1 MFQYAPRG
9 LDEEIVPTE
18 WVGGY
23 SNASA
28 VADATCSVFGE
39 HVLHQAGPHPS
50 IEWSFASTGGE
61 REIWAQYAALTSRP
75 VSLTI
80 NGTHATS
87 SALWETTGGW
97 REPEQTSCFQLTTTL
112 LEGTNTLRID
122 GTRGLPHIRSISVC
136 YPQGAK
142 PDVELRLATAADLSR
157 RNDAQLTG
165 LRSGDFAQANG
176 FIAALK
182 RRGLTSNAM
191 VDLFRSYLDAH
202 ERVQSDIT
210 LLGGFGGPFNGE
222 RLRMRIVNDV
232 AQAVPF
238 SAFIET
244 GAFVGTTTEH
254 FARSGIPVMS
264 CEAMLDNFLVSALR
278 LSRYENVALEMS
290 DSRTFLRKVLGQPSD
305 ALRCPLFYL
314 DAHWFDDLPLPE
326 ELNIIFASLPEYFV
340 VVDDFEV
347 PGSRYFYDRYENG
360 NELTFKFVM
369 PKLDLSTQPVFMV
382 PANAST
388 EETGPRKGT
397 LFVAPR
403 ALYRARLRHVTRLK
417 VIDVQP
423 YL

>member
-18 WVGGY
+18 WVGGFV
-23 SNASA
+23 NADTIS
-28 VADATCSVFGE
+28 DMTCSSFGE
-39 HVLHQAGPHPS
+39 NVLHQAGPQPS
-50 IEWSFASTGGE
+50 IEWSFASSGGE
-61 REIWAQYAALTSRP
+61 REIWAQYASLTSRP
-75 VSLTI
+75 VSLTV
-80 NGTHATS
+80 NGERVTG

-97 REPEQTSCFQLTTTL
+97 RETEQTSCFQVMATL
-112 LEGTNTLRID
+112 RDGVNTLRID
-122 GTRGLPHIRSISVC
+122 GTGGVPHIRSISVC
-136 YPQGAK
+136 HPQGAK
-142 PDVELRLATAADLSR
+142 PDVDARFAMAADLSR
-157 RNDAQLTG
+157 RNDAQLAG
-165 LRSGDFAQANG
+165 LQSGDFAQANG

-182 RRGLTSNAM
+182 GRGLTNRAM
-191 VDLFRSYLDAH
+191 ADLFRSYLDAH

-232 AQAVPF
+232 SEAVPF

-244 GAFVGTTTEH
+244 GAYVGTTTEH
-254 FARSGIPVMS
+254 FARTGMPVMS

-278 LSRYENVALEMS
+278 LSRYQNVALELS
-290 DSRTFLRKVLGQPSD
+290 DSRTFLRKVLGQPSG

-347 PGSRYFYDRYENG
+347 PGSSYFHDRYENG

-369 PKLDLSTQPVFMV
+369 PRLDLSTQPVFMV

-403 ALYRARLRHVTRLK
+403 ALYEARLRHIARLK
-417 VIDVQP
+417 VVDVQP
-423 YL
+423 YR